1 MYNVKLRYILVSYNG
16 VINGRKICM
25 NGYKLLADSYK
36 EAANDGTITSELAE
50 RRCRILD
57 FLATCNEDD
66 FYHLFDSSAF
76 NEIMMSYVRRAVNNV
91 SELSDEQRMAVR
103 NEVNMLLS
111 ECTAKEICEG

>member
-1 MYNVKLRYILVSYNG
+1 
-16 VINGRKICM
+16 M
-25 NGYKLLADSYK
+25 NGFKMLADSYRKAAAEGKLAQEQADK
-36 EAANDGTITSELAE
+36 E
-50 RRCRILD
+50 CKVLD

-66 FYHLFDSSAF
+66 FYRLFDSSVF

>member
-1 MYNVKLRYILVSYNG
+1 
-16 VINGRKICM
+16 M
-25 NGYKLLADSYK
+25 NGFKMLADSYRKAAAEGKLAQEQADK
-36 EAANDGTITSELAE
+36 E
-50 RRCRILD
+50 CKVLD

-66 FYHLFDSSAF
+66 FYHLFDSSVF

-91 SELSDEQRMAVR
+91 SELSDEQRMTVR